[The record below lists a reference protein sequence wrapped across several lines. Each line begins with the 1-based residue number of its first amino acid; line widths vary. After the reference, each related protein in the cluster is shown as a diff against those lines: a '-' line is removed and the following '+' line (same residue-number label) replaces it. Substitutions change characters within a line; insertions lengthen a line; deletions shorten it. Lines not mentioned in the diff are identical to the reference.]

1 MKLHGLPLSNYYNMA
16 KHAVLQK
23 GIVCEFVNT
32 RPSQD
37 PDYLLKSPLGKV
49 PLLETPHG
57 FLSETD
63 AILDYLDEGFAG
75 PKLFPEDAF
84 ARAKVRQLMKVQELY
99 IEGSGPF
106 TSPLVT
112 RVIGI
117 TPSGATQCVLE
128 LELEDGARLHVPII
142 HKAARTLTKL
152 LMVQASRVPA
162 ADPTA

>member
-1 MKLHGLPLSNYYNMA
+1 MA
-16 KHAVLQK
+16 SS
-23 GIVCEFVNT
+23 
-32 RPSQD
+32 RPQEQAHHRD
-37 PDYLLKSPLGKV
+37 
-49 PLLETPHG
+49 T
-57 FLSETD
+57 
-63 AILDYLDEGFAG
+63 
-75 PKLFPEDAF
+75 
-84 ARAKVRQLMKVQELY
+84 VQELY

-152 LMVQASRVPA
+152 LMVQSSRVPA